1 MRTTYIFA
9 THAIVA
15 YIFGLALILI
25 PEQTAALYD
34 VQLTAGGAYVARL
47 FGGALLS
54 FGLLTW
60 LVRHATA
67 SPERRAIVLAL
78 LLGNGAGFVVSLLA
92 QLAGVANALGWS
104 TVVLYF
110 MLSLGFAYVLLRS
123 EPDILKPWLAR

>member
-1 MRTTYIFA
+1 MRASYLFA
-9 THAIVA
+9 TNAVVA

-25 PEQTAALYD
+25 PEQTATLYD
-34 VQLTAGGAYVARL
+34 IQLTAGGAYMARL

-60 LVRHATA
+60 LVRHAAA
-67 SPERRAIVLAL
+67 SPERRAIVLSL

-104 TVVLYF
+104 TVVLF
-110 MLSLGFAYVLLRS
+110 FLLSLGFVYVLLQS
-123 EPDILKPWLAR
+123 EPDILKPWLAQ